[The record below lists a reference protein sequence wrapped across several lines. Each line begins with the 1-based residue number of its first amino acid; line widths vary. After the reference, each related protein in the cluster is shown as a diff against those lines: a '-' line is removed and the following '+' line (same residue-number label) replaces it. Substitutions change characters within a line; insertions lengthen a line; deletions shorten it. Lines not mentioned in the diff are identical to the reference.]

1 MMKRFM
7 NKTLHIIVAL
17 GMSLLMVMSLLIPNA
32 APVKAEDTPAA
43 ISTFNV
49 QMVSG
54 AKKDDQD
61 RYVWTP
67 KQSYDKQRFTFRINY
82 ALSGTRDL
90 APEGFKI
97 TIPKSILKNREGH
110 EADSYELSI
119 PTVEEAMQAEEE
131 EPNEPVDYA
140 YKESDD
146 HNSIIIFNRHDI
158 SATTHG
164 YIEVSYFNAESTLNY
179 KDMEPS
185 NPFKAQL
192 FIKNADKEITED
204 SNEIPLYIDTD
215 AKIFSV
221 KKEKPQK
228 IYREW
233 DSSWGVQPEN
243 TRGKWFLIW
252 DIETRLSIDTQPYTI
267 TFEDAPK
274 TDGLMFLGY
283 RVNGSGTYSK
293 DNTTATSLY
302 GNSVLTAYDPSK
314 YANEDFYTLENSIH
328 ATITPIDTPNQT
340 TANSSSQFR
349 WDTPKFVYPIGQFY
363 GRKYGNNNW
372 HEKFGYYWDYASY
385 NLDKFQDG
393 SFKSIDKFKYYI
405 DIYGYA
411 YPFTAVGSLDNPNN
425 YGKKKVKYE
434 LTDDTLYLDENIV
447 NKPVGTVDNYIIPE
461 DARKLDKDDYRYLSA
476 TWNAE
481 FDIRKYD
488 DETKSFVTDPNAR
501 NTEPIDFW
509 VRIDDEWK
517 KVATYNGISA
527 SNLDTTIV
535 KTFDRNKIE
544 FTDNSN
550 VTGFRITT
558 SNAYYYTKISAYPMI
573 SLKNSEYVMNKVKN
587 KKMILLQN
595 FDDINVYD
603 QDGKNLISVRKYAFD
618 RAVKPL
624 KGSSLEKQILS
635 TGNNRA
641 RKKYE
646 LRWKISQRETIKTDD
661 KQSDIV
667 QESGK
672 FYDLLPKGTHLKKK
686 SIQIETEKGY
696 LDKNAY
702 SYEVIQDY
710 MQSGRDLV
718 IVDIPVQAKY
728 YNLYFNIMMN
738 WDAIKDYGG
747 YVQNPVAYETGNDEI
762 SGGKPNT
769 GDGLS
774 PANKPYL
781 SNLDNGIA
789 ARRFLYDESGVSVEF
804 ITSAVTGLKKQ
815 VKSVKDTDYSYKTY
829 VSSNQGYSYQ
839 LRLANTYLNKRKQLV
854 LFDSLEN
861 YVDGDKKSSWHGTL
875 QSVDL
880 SQLKSK
886 DIQPILYMSKQ
897 DSLSIEE
904 HHDLTDSTIWQKV
917 TDTTDLTQ
925 AKAIAIDCSKK
936 KDGSEYILNEGDAI
950 NAILY
955 MQAPEKV
962 PNTSTG
968 YQSAYNNVY
977 ISDKLMIDGKE
988 NTNFIHQDYTQVNFI
1003 ITGNVKLH
1011 KQSSKTNDA
1020 VEGAKYRLTGT
1031 SAYGTKID
1039 VTETTSK
1046 NGNLTFEDIEKG
1058 TYTLKETYS
1067 PRDYLL
1073 DKTEYT
1079 VVINDEGKFTV
1090 SKKQETPTNNYVTLT
1105 DDPRIHGDLV
1115 FIKKDLVNKTKR
1127 VANARFSL
1135 SGKSAYN
1142 NDIILYATS
1151 DENGTVKFEDI
1162 EYGVYT
1168 MKEVQSPSG
1177 YIPNDIEYTVVVD
1190 DQGNAGIQNA
1200 KLDTTGS
1207 IIIYNEPYHTI
1218 QISKQSSYND
1228 EPLSG
1233 SQFSLKGTS
1242 DRGTKVDMLST
1253 SGNGG
1258 LVRFSN
1264 LESGTYILQE
1274 TIAPD
1279 GYSRDVTKHAVK
1291 IEKDGTYT
1299 IDGSS
1304 KNDSGYY
1311 RINNDKKKDKTIIVK
1326 KVWKDNKTNN
1336 QRPTP
1341 VIHISTDINKIP
1353 SYVEWRED
1361 KLKNDSYSDE
1371 YSPFSHVYMINPKS
1385 YDPRYF
1391 INGITYSDIPENEIP
1406 DDAVRLD
1413 KNYNNP
1419 NSKFKIYGWKKD
1431 NTIYYWTNAQ
1441 SIRMNNNVNKMYSS
1455 YRYVNT
1461 INLNKIDTSYMTD
1474 MSRMFYGCKSLS
1486 SLKLSTFNTANVT
1499 DMSSMFKNCESLT
1512 EIDLTNINTSNVTNM
1527 AGMFEGCKSLTGIDL
1542 TNFDTSNV
1550 TDMSGMFYY
1559 CQSLTGIDLT
1569 NINTSNVTNMASMFE
1584 RCKSLTGID
1593 LLRFNTSKVTNMSRM
1608 FNECEILKSIDIS
1621 NFDVSKVKKMDYMFG
1636 RCEKL
1641 ESVQFD
1647 RLNSNSLTSTRSMFE
1662 FCWSLTSFDFS
1673 QFDTSHVIDMSYMF
1687 YGCHVNKFK
1696 NDFINLDTSN
1706 VTDMSGM
1713 FDIATIANVDFSKF
1727 NTSKATNMRFMFS
1740 YAEGLDTIS
1749 FSNFDTSNVED
1760 MSYMFSGVD
1769 DIASLDLTD
1778 FDTSNVTS
1786 MRGMFA
1792 YTPIGPGPKFKTLN
1806 LSSFNTSKVIDMS
1819 YMFQGLNRLESIDLS
1834 NFDTSNV
1841 TKMESMFKGLNRL
1854 ESIDLSSF
1862 DTSNVTNMG
1871 EMFAGDTQLSNIF
1884 VSNKWSISKLSDY
1897 YSHKHFFDYCKSLPN
1912 FDSTKTDATK
1922 AYYAGDGKGYLTYK
1936 AAPAKSNGI
1945 FGALR
1950 SITSS
1955 ITSFLKSFSIITEV
1969 HAEDKAIY
1977 SSNTDD
1983 VKITQ
1988 DGDVWTY
1995 EFSVSDDNAKYY
2007 AWEDNLKGYV
2017 SSNDVN
2023 NPIETTK
2030 EQPAK
2035 IVNDMTNI
2043 VTNNFYSLDLTKKV
2057 DGKQGEVIDVPLTK
2071 YSHTPNIDD
2080 QGNQS
2085 GYYSDNMN
2093 INDVVTIEGASKLH
2107 VKIIYSGYYNDWA
2120 CMWQG
2125 SHPDYTALNNYNSSV
2140 TGKLGD
2146 NYHYY
2151 RNTKWYDVNGDT
2163 VTFGFKSDNAFVGD
2177 GYGYYAVVTGIDKN
2191 GKTITHKEYKGTEDS
2206 PTVEVPAKYK
2216 DMSYLFTITLTGNNI
2231 KGTQIFGDVIFNDG
2245 IGMVSL
2251 KDGET
2256 VHLTDIPEGT
2266 FYMVRENEYGDFV
2279 TTSTNEKGMLK
2290 GEKSHASVNFSNTYV
2305 EVVDED
2311 VEANG
2316 FTLRKQVEG
2325 AGSSSRTYG
2334 FDVSFKNLGKNTEY
2348 SLGNNTFTSDN
2359 DGNGYVHVTLKKDE
2373 ELKIGNLPVGSQYK
2387 ITEVAGE
2394 YKPSYTITG
2403 GNTAQS
2409 ADMVDA
2415 TNTPLSTAWESVDK
2429 DENIVVTFINKL
2441 EIYQNLTIKKTT
2453 SGIKS
2458 DDQFKFN
2465 IHFSNITNSGFISDE
2480 LGMITP
2486 EDDGTADASFELGSD
2501 EEVTFKDVPVST
2513 QYQITEIKNRGK
2525 ASYTV
2530 VAGSDQKTKANPKS
2544 YTDLTTDIES
2554 IIDGHDT
2561 VVTFNNEMPAQ
2572 ILLKK
2577 EVTGSF
2583 GDYSKPFKFIVTFE
2597 NVGDV
2602 DGINVDSKNTTENNP
2617 QIFKKNSEGKVS
2629 GEVMLKHNES
2639 VIFKNVPVGAKY
2651 SIVEESSDYDASYKI
2666 NNGNVVKEASLN
2678 QREVA
2683 NNDTITFINH
2693 KDGVVPTGTHFGILT
2708 MILAFVGFLGFVFY
2722 MLLKTHDEQ

>member
-7 NKTLHIIVAL
+7 NKTLHIIAAL
-17 GMSLLMVMSLLIPNA
+17 GMSLLLVMSLLIPNA
-32 APVKAEDTPAA
+32 APVKAEETPTT

-131 EPNEPVDYA
+131 EPNEPVDYV
-140 YKESDD
+140 YKEDG
-146 HNSIIIFNRHDI
+146 NNIIIYNRHDI

-233 DSSWGVQPEN
+233 DSSWGTQPEN
-243 TRGKWFLIW
+243 TKGKWFLIW
-252 DIETRLSIDTQPYTI
+252 QIDTNLSVSTQPYTLS
-267 TFEDAPK
+267 FEDTPK
-274 TDGLMFLGY
+274 TEGLMFLGY
-283 RVNGSGTYSK
+283 RLNGSGAFTK
-293 DNTTATSLY
+293 DKNTTTSIY
-302 GNSVLTAYDPSK
+302 GNYVLTAYDPTK
-314 YANEDFYTLENSIH
+314 YKNDDFYTLENSIK

-340 TANSSSQFR
+340 TANSSSQFK
-349 WDTPKFVYPIGQFY
+349 WDTPKFVYPVGYFY
-363 GRKYGNNNW
+363 GLKYGNNNW
-372 HEKFGYYWDYASY
+372 HEKFGYYWDFASY
-385 NLDKFQDG
+385 NLDQLQDG
-393 SFKSIDKFKYYI
+393 SKKSIDKFKYYI

-411 YPFTAVGSLDNPNN
+411 YPFTKEGSPDNPSS

-434 LTDDTLYLDENIV
+434 LSDDTLYLDENIE
-447 NKPVGTVDNYIIPE
+447 NKPIGTVDNYIIPK
-461 DARKLDKDDYRYLSA
+461 DARKLTKDDYRYLSA

-509 VRIDDEWK
+509 VRNNDGDWEKI
-517 KVATYNGISA
+517 ATYDTKPTILN
-527 SNLDTTIV
+527 TTIV
-535 KTFDRNKIE
+535 KAFDGSHIE
-544 FTDNSN
+544 FTDTSN
-550 VTGFRITT
+550 VTGLRITT
-558 SNAYYYTKISAYPMI
+558 SNAHYYTKISAYPMI
-573 SLKNSEYVMNKVKN
+573 SLKNSKYVMDKIKDKDV
-587 KKMILLQN
+587 IRLQN
-595 FDDINVYD
+595 FDDINVYN
-603 QDGKNLISVRKYAFD
+603 QEGNELISVRKYALD
-618 RAVKPL
+618 RAIKPVK
-624 KGSSLEKQILS
+624 KSLLNKQILS

-686 SIQIETEKGY
+686 SIQVETEKGY

-728 YNLYFNIMMN
+728 YNLYLNIMMN

-861 YVDGDKKSSWHGTL
+861 YVDGEKKSTWHGTL

-897 DSLSIEE
+897 DKLSIEE

-936 KDGSEYILNEGDAI
+936 KDGSEYILNEGDVI

-977 ISDKLMIDGKE
+977 ISDKLLIDGKE

-1090 SKKQETPTNNYVTLT
+1090 SKKQEKPTNNYVTLT

-1115 FIKKDLVNKTKR
+1115 FIKKDLVNKKKR

-1162 EYGVYT
+1162 EYGVYK
-1168 MKEVQSPSG
+1168 MKEVQPPSG

-1253 SGNGG
+1253 SGKNG
-1258 LVRFSN
+1258 LVHFNN

-1311 RINNDKKKDKTIIVK
+1311 RINNDKKKDKTIIIK
-1326 KVWKDNKTNN
+1326 KVWKDNKTND

-1361 KLKNDSYSDE
+1361 KVTDPDSL
-1371 YSPFSHVYMINPKS
+1371 YSPFSHINRNP
-1385 YDPRYF
+1385 YNLR
-1391 INGITYSDIPENEIP
+1391 NNVTGITYRDIPENEIP

-1413 KNYNNP
+1413 KNFKNP
-1419 NSKFKIYGWKKD
+1419 NCKFKIYGWKKD

-1441 SIRMNNNVNKMYSS
+1441 SIRMNNNVKNMYSS
-1455 YRYVNT
+1455 FDSANN
-1461 INLNKIDTSYMTD
+1461 IDLNKIDTSYMTD
-1474 MSRMFYGCKSLS
+1474 MSYMFNGCRKLKEIDLSKFNTSKVNNMRNMFSYCQALSSLDMSNFNTENLIDMNGMFEGCSLLRSLDMSNFNTKRVEDMSKMFFDCYALITINLSNFDVSNVTSMTRMFEGCSMLKNLIFEPLNSSSLRSTSYMFSGCKSLS
-1486 SLKLSTFNTANVT
+1486 FDLSKIDTSHVYNMNYMFEETKLNS
-1499 DMSSMFKNCESLT
+1499 FKNFTKL
-1512 EIDLTNINTSNVTNM
+1512 NTSRV
-1527 AGMFEGCKSLTGIDL
+1527 ES
-1542 TNFDTSNV
+1542 
-1550 TDMSGMFYY
+1550 MSGMFY
-1559 CQSLTGIDLT
+1559 D
-1569 NINTSNVTNMASMFE
+1569 A
-1584 RCKSLTGID
+1584 
-1593 LLRFNTSKVTNMSRM
+1593 
-1608 FNECEILKSIDIS
+1608 DIR
-1621 NFDVSKVKKMDYMFG
+1621 G
-1636 RCEKL
+1636 
-1641 ESVQFD
+1641 
-1647 RLNSNSLTSTRSMFE
+1647 
-1662 FCWSLTSFDFS
+1662 
-1673 QFDTSHVIDMSYMF
+1673 
-1687 YGCHVNKFK
+1687 
-1696 NDFINLDTSN
+1696 
-1706 VTDMSGM
+1706 
-1713 FDIATIANVDFSKF
+1713 VDFSKF
-1727 NTSKATNMRFMFS
+1727 NTSKVTDMSFMFGNIR
-1740 YAEGLDTIS
+1740 YIE
-1749 FSNFDTSNVED
+1749 
-1760 MSYMFSGVD
+1760 
-1769 DIASLDLTD
+1769 
-1778 FDTSNVTS
+1778 
-1786 MRGMFA
+1786 
-1792 YTPIGPGPKFKTLN
+1792 TL
-1806 LSSFNTSKVIDMS
+1806 
-1819 YMFQGLNRLESIDLS
+1819 DLS

-1841 TKMESMFKGLNRL
+1841 KDMGFMFSYGGYYSTNIKSLNLSNFDTSKVTKMNGMFSGLTEL
-1854 ESIDLSSF
+1854 TYIDLSSF
-1862 DTSNVTNMG
+1862 NTSNVTNMMQ
-1871 EMFAGDTQLSNIF
+1871 MFLSCKSLESLDLSTFDTSKVTLVDSMFSHDTRLSHIYVSDKWTVSN
-1884 VSNKWSISKLSDY
+1884 VSNKELDLFVDCS
-1897 YSHKHFFDYCKSLPN
+1897 SLPN
-1912 FDSTKTDATK
+1912 FDSTKIDAKK
-1922 AYYAGDGKGYLTYK
+1922 AYYGGDGKGYLTYK
-1936 AAPAKSNGI
+1936 AVPVKSNGI

-1955 ITSFLKSFSIITEV
+1955 ITSFLKSLSIITEV
-1969 HAEDKAIY
+1969 HAANYDNY
-1977 SSNTDD
+1977 SSDTDAT
-1983 VKITQ
+1983 ITKAA
-1988 DGDVWTY
+1988 DVWTY
-1995 EFSVSDDNAKYY
+1995 EFNVADDNATYY
-2007 AWEDNLKGYV
+2007 AWEDEIPNYI
-2017 SSNDVN
+2017 SSNDLS
-2023 NPIETTK
+2023 NPAVTSKNSPATITNSLKKDNDK
-2030 EQPAK
+2030 E
-2035 IVNDMTNI
+2035 NY
-2043 VTNNFYSLDLTKKV
+2043 YSLDLTKKV
-2057 DGKQGEVIDVPLTK
+2057 DGKPVELIDVPVKK

-2080 QGNQS
+2080 QGTQN
-2085 GYYSDNMN
+2085 GNYSNNMN
-2093 INDVVTIEGASKLH
+2093 TSDVVTIHGASNLH
-2107 VKIIYSGYYNDWA
+2107 VKIIYGGESGTYDWV

-2125 SHPDYTALNNYNSSV
+2125 SHPDYTAFNNYNSSV
-2140 TGKLGD
+2140 TDKLGGG
-2146 NYHYY
+2146 NHTNTS
-2151 RNTKWYDVNGDT
+2151 NTKEYDVSGDT
-2163 VTFGFKSDNAFVGD
+2163 VTFGFRSDGGGVGD
-2177 GYGYYAVVTGIDKN
+2177 GYGYYAVVTGFDEN
-2191 GKTITHKEYKGTEDS
+2191 GKTITQKECKVIEDL

-2266 FYMVRENEYGDFV
+2266 SYIVKENEYGEFF
-2279 TTSTNEKGMLK
+2279 TTNKNKSGNLNESNYQAIVLFENHYQ
-2290 GEKSHASVNFSNTYV
+2290 EKKDILQT
-2305 EVVDED
+2305 
-2311 VEANG
+2311 NG

-2394 YKPSYTITG
+2394 YMPSYTITG

-2544 YTDLTTDIES
+2544 YTDLMTDIES

-2617 QIFKKNSEGKVS
+2617 QIIKKNSEGKVS

-2651 SIVEESSDYDASYKI
+2651 NIVEESSDYDVSYKI
-2666 NNGNVVKEASLN
+2666 DNGNVVNVASLN

-2722 MLLKTHDEQ
+2722 MLLKTHNEQ

>member
-32 APVKAEDTPAA
+32 APVKAEETPTT

-82 ALSGTRDL
+82 ALSGTHDL

-233 DSSWGVQPEN
+233 DSNWGVQPEN
-243 TRGKWFLIW
+243 AKGKWFLIW

-267 TFEDAPK
+267 TFEDTPK

-314 YANEDFYTLENSIH
+314 YANEDFYTLENSIK
-328 ATITPIDTPNQT
+328 ATIMPIDTPNQT

-461 DARKLDKDDYRYLSA
+461 DARKLTKDDYRYLSA

-587 KKMILLQN
+587 KKVILLQN

-686 SIQIETEKGY
+686 SIQVETEKGY
-696 LDKNAY
+696 LDKNAFT
-702 SYEVIQDY
+702 YEVIQNY
-710 MQSGRDLV
+710 LQSGRDLV
-718 IVDIPVQAKY
+718 VVDIPVQAKY
-728 YNLYFNIMMN
+728 YNLYLNIMMN

-789 ARRFLYDESGVSVEF
+789 ASRFLYDESGVSVEF

-861 YVDGDKKSSWHGTL
+861 YVDGDKKSSWHGAL

-897 DSLSIEE
+897 DKLSIEE

-917 TDTTDLTQ
+917 TDTTDLSQ

-977 ISDKLMIDGKE
+977 ISDKLVIDGKE

-1039 VTETTSK
+1039 LTETTSK

-1105 DDPRIHGDLV
+1105 DDPRIHGNLV
-1115 FIKKDLVNKTKR
+1115 FIKKDLVDKTKR

-1151 DENGTVKFEDI
+1151 DENGTVRFEDI

-1168 MKEVQSPSG
+1168 MKEVQPPSG

-1242 DRGTKVDMLST
+1242 DKGTKVDMLST
-1253 SGNGG
+1253 SGKDG
-1258 LVRFSN
+1258 LVHFNN

-1279 GYSRDVTKHAVK
+1279 GYNIDVTKHAVK

-1326 KVWKDNKTNN
+1326 KVWKDNKTND

-1361 KLKNDSYSDE
+1361 KLKNDSYSNE
-1371 YSPFSHVYMINPKS
+1371 YSPFSHVDMETYPFDPRYMINE
-1385 YDPRYF
+1385 
-1391 INGITYSDIPENEIP
+1391 ITYSDIPENEIP

-1441 SIRMNNNVNKMYSS
+1441 SIRMNNNVKKMYSS
-1455 YRYVNT
+1455 YWYVST
-1461 INLNKIDTSYMTD
+1461 IDLNKIDTSYMTD
-1474 MSRMFYGCKSLS
+1474 MSNMFSECGSLS
-1486 SLKLSTFNTANVT
+1486 TLDLSTFNTANVT
-1499 DMSSMFKNCESLT
+1499 DMSGMFSRCGSLSTLNLSTFNT
-1512 EIDLTNINTSNVTNM
+1512 ENVTNM
-1527 AGMFEGCKSLTGIDL
+1527 SDMFSNCGSLSTFDLLTFNTANVKDMSGMFSGCGSLSTLDLSTFNTANVTDMSFMFYDCGSLSTLDLSTFNAANVKDMRRMFSHCYALSSIDL
-1542 TNFDTSNV
+1542 STFNAANVIDMSFMFYDCFSLSTLDLSTFNAANVTDMNYMFYNCSSLSTLDLSTFNTANVTDMSNMFSNCSSLSTLDLSTFNTANVTDMIGMFDGCSSLSTLDLSTFNTANVTDMNFMFNGCSSLSTLDLSTFNTANVESMRGMFYKCGSLSTLDLSTFNTANVTDMSFMFYNCTALSSLDLSTFNAANV
-1550 TDMSGMFYY
+1550 TDMSGMFSK
-1559 CQSLTGIDLT
+1559 CGSL
-1569 NINTSNVTNMASMFE
+1569 
-1584 RCKSLTGID
+1584 
-1593 LLRFNTSKVTNMSRM
+1593 
-1608 FNECEILKSIDIS
+1608 
-1621 NFDVSKVKKMDYMFG
+1621 
-1636 RCEKL
+1636 
-1641 ESVQFD
+1641 
-1647 RLNSNSLTSTRSMFE
+1647 ST
-1662 FCWSLTSFDFS
+1662 
-1673 QFDTSHVIDMSYMF
+1673 
-1687 YGCHVNKFK
+1687 
-1696 NDFINLDTSN
+1696 LD
-1706 VTDMSGM
+1706 
-1713 FDIATIANVDFSKF
+1713 
-1727 NTSKATNMRFMFS
+1727 
-1740 YAEGLDTIS
+1740 
-1749 FSNFDTSNVED
+1749 
-1760 MSYMFSGVD
+1760 
-1769 DIASLDLTD
+1769 
-1778 FDTSNVTS
+1778 
-1786 MRGMFA
+1786 
-1792 YTPIGPGPKFKTLN
+1792 
-1806 LSSFNTSKVIDMS
+1806 LSSFNTANVK
-1819 YMFQGLNRLESIDLS
+1819 YMKELFGDDTRLLQIY
-1834 NFDTSNV
+1834 
-1841 TKMESMFKGLNRL
+1841 
-1854 ESIDLSSF
+1854 
-1862 DTSNVTNMG
+1862 
-1871 EMFAGDTQLSNIF
+1871 
-1884 VSNKWSISKLSDY
+1884 VSDKWTVSHLSDKGY
-1897 YSHKHFFDYCKSLPN
+1897 DMFRGCSSLPN
-1912 FDSTKTDATK
+1912 FDSTKKDATK

-1945 FGALR
+1945 FDALR

-1955 ITSFLKSFSIITEV
+1955 ITSFLKSFSIISEV
-1969 HAEDKAIY
+1969 HAEDKAMY
-1977 SSNTDD
+1977 SSNADD

-1995 EFSVSDDNAKYY
+1995 EFSVSDDKAKYY
-2007 AWEDNLKGYV
+2007 AWEDDLEGYV
-2017 SSNDVN
+2017 SSNDIT

-2030 EQPAK
+2030 EQPAQ
-2035 IVNDMTNI
+2035 IVNTLKNI
-2043 VTNNFYSLDLTKKV
+2043 STNNFYSLDLTKKV

-2085 GYYSDNMN
+2085 GNYSNNMD
-2093 INDVVTIEGASKLH
+2093 ISDVVTIVGASKLH
-2107 VKIIYSGYYNDWA
+2107 VKIIYGGYYNDWA

-2125 SHPDYTALNNYNSSV
+2125 SHPDYTAFNNYNSSV
-2140 TGKLGD
+2140 TGELSGGD
-2146 NYHYY
+2146 HTNVY
-2151 RNTKWYDVNGDT
+2151 NTKEYDVSGDT
-2163 VTFGFKSDNAFVGD
+2163 VTFGFISDGVDDGDGD
-2177 GYGYYAVVTGIDKN
+2177 GYGYYAVVTGFDEN
-2191 GKTITHKEYKGTEDS
+2191 GKEIPSTKKGYKVTEDS

-2266 FYMVRENEYGDFV
+2266 FYKVKENEYGNFV
-2279 TTSTNEKGMLK
+2279 TTSTNINGLLNEKNN
-2290 GEKSHASVNFSNTYV
+2290 HASVNFSNTYV

-2334 FDVSFKNLGKNTEY
+2334 FDVSFKNLGKNMEY

-2394 YKPSYTITG
+2394 YKPSYMITG

-2415 TNTPLSTAWESVDK
+2415 TNTSLSTAWESVDK

-2465 IHFSNITNSGFISDE
+2465 IHFSNIINSGFISDE

-2561 VVTFNNEMPAQ
+2561 VVTFNNEIPAQ

-2583 GDYSKPFKFIVTFE
+2583 GDYSKPFKFTVTFD
-2597 NVGDV
+2597 NVSLDEE
-2602 DGINVDSKNTTENNP
+2602 ITVDSKDATDNNP
-2617 QIFKKNSEGKVS
+2617 QIIKKNSEGKVS
-2629 GEVMLKHNES
+2629 GEVILKHNES
-2639 VIFKNVPVGAKY
+2639 VIFKDVPVGAKY
-2651 SIVEESSDYDASYKI
+2651 SIVEESSDYDVSYKI
-2666 NNGNVVKEASLN
+2666 DNGNVVKEASLN

-2708 MILAFVGFLGFVFY
+2708 MLLAFVGFLGFVFY
-2722 MLLKTHDEQ
+2722 MLLKTNDEQ